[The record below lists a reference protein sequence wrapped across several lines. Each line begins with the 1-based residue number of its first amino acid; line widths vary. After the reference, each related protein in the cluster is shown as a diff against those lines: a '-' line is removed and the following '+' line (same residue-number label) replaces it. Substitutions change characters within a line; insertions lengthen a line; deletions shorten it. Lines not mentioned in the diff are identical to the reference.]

1 MLYKIFERQNK
12 IKKFKLNLKGKKS
25 KILFWSFSRFKTFKS
40 NNILFAKLNLRC

>member
-12 IKKFKLNLKGKKS
+12 IKKFKLNLKGRNLKFLFGAS
-25 KILFWSFSRFKTFKS
+25 KFKTFTKS